1 MEIVRNWRALPKA
14 LRGGVYAIGNFDG
27 VHRGHRAVIEAA
39 IAEARRANAPAAALT
54 FEPHPRAYFSPN
66 AKLFRITPV
75 PLKLDLLAEA
85 GLDATVVAEFDA
97 GLAALDPN
105 AFAKQ
110 VLHDALGASGVVIGG
125 DFVFGK
131 GRAGNAESLARFGDE
146 FGFGVTAVAQL
157 SQDGVVSSSRIR
169 DALREGRMQEAAV
182 LLGYWWRVRGTVI
195 KGAGRGSGLGAP
207 TVNIALEEGQDL
219 RRGVYAAR
227 VFVGGDRYDGAAYY
241 GGRPTFDDGPALLE
255 TTLFDF
261 DSNLYGQVIDIE
273 LIAHLR
279 DDAKFDSSAALAEQM
294 ERDCT
299 AARRMLAG
307 LE

>member
-27 VHRGHRAVIEAA
+27 VHRGHRALIDAA
-39 IAEARRANAPAAALT
+39 ISEARRSNAPAAALT
-54 FEPHPRAYFSPN
+54 FEPHPRAWFFPDT
-66 AKLFRITPV
+66 KLFRLTPLPV
-75 PLKLDLLAEA
+75 KLDLLAEA
-85 GLDATVVAEFDA
+85 GLDATVVAQFDA
-97 GLAALDPN
+97 ELVALDPP

-110 VLHDALGASGVVIGG
+110 VLHDALGASGAVIGE

-131 GRAGNAESLARFGDE
+131 GRAGNAEVLARLGE
-146 FGFGVTAVAQL
+146 ELGFGVTAVRQL

-169 DALREGRMQEAAV
+169 EALREGRMQEAAA
-182 LLGYWWRVRGTVI
+182 LLGYWWRVRGKVAR
-195 KGAGRGSGLGAP
+195 GAGRGAGLGAP
-207 TVNIALEEGQDL
+207 TVNIALPEGQDL

-227 VFVGGDRYDGAAYY
+227 VRVGEDRYDGAAYY

-255 TTLFDF
+255 TTLFEF
-261 DSNLYGQVIDIE
+261 DGDLYGKEIDVE

-279 DDAKFDSSAALAEQM
+279 DDAKFENGAALAEQM
-294 ERDCT
+294 QRDCA
-299 AARRMLAG
+299 AARAVLAG